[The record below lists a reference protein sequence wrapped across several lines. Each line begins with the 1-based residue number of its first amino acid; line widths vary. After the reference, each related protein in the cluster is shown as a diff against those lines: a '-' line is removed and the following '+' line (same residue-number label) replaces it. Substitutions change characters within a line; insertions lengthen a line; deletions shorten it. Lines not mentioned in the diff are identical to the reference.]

1 MKILVIMGIT
11 IHYSGRLKE
20 AEILPALIEEV
31 KDIAQANHWK
41 YHIFETLIA
50 ADKFGAEKYDN
61 NIYGILF
68 SPPESEPV
76 WLTFLSNGR
85 MCMCNSLEFYGNSD
99 QEQDKEFLYYLF
111 TKTQFAGP
119 EIHKQII
126 NILRHISN
134 KYLLDFTLTDE
145 GNYWDTEDEEKLT
158 ATFKRYSF
166 LIDSFATGLENSDK
180 LPDESLEDYI
190 VRIAKTVK

>member
-1 MKILVIMGIT
+1 MGIT

-76 WLTFLSNGR
+76 WLTF
-85 MCMCNSLEFYGNSD
+85 Y
-99 QEQDKEFLYYLF
+99 Q
-111 TKTQFAGP
+111 
-119 EIHKQII
+119 
-126 NILRHISN
+126 
-134 KYLLDFTLTDE
+134 TDE
-145 GNYWDTEDEEKLT
+145 CVC
-158 ATFKRYSF
+158 ATVSNFMEIQIKSRTKNSYIIYSQKP
-166 LIDSFATGLENSDK
+166 N
-180 LPDESLEDYI
+180 LPDLKFI
-190 VRIAKTVK
+190 NK

>member
-1 MKILVIMGIT
+1 MGIT

-126 NILRHISN
+126 NILRHLSLIHISEPTRP
-134 KYLLDFTLTDE
+134 Y
-145 GNYWDTEDEEKLT
+145 
-158 ATFKRYSF
+158 
-166 LIDSFATGLENSDK
+166 
-180 LPDESLEDYI
+180 
-190 VRIAKTVK
+190 